1 VTIDGNKEMTKCDV
15 CGRAAEY
22 SSQLRK
28 VRHSRAETPGEK
40 SMLRVCAQK
49 QKKTFWKYNFIQH
62 MTEKHLN
69 EAQERLHTIESCQ
82 QVYRRS
88 GRNHFVENKIF
99 ASVFFPHTISQQNL
113 TNNSVT
119 NSIPHNTYYYPEL

>member
-1 VTIDGNKEMTKCDV
+1 MWA
-15 CGRAAEY
+15 GRRVFLSAHKGPPI
-22 SSQLRK
+22 SSFMQ
-28 VRHSRAETPGEK
+28 RHRGEK

-69 EAQERLHTIESCQ
+69 EAQQRLHTIESCQ